1 MRTRVLSLAALVE
14 GRNLRHHVGR
24 MNAQRVIYLRPL
36 RGEMNEQQNLEIVQA
51 VYAAFDRGDVER
63 ILAQLDPDVSWRT
76 PGAPDLPTGGLRHG
90 IPAVREFF
98 PLLLNTFDL
107 AEFQP
112 HDFLAA
118 GDKVVVL
125 GTSREGPKGSGRL
138 VDFRWV
144 HVFTFRN
151 GRIVAFEEPADVSE
165 LVAEFRRSQARP

>member
-1 MRTRVLSLAALVE
+1 MS
-14 GRNLRHHVGR
+14 
-24 MNAQRVIYLRPL
+24 
-36 RGEMNEQQNLEIVQA
+36 EQQNVDVIRSL
-51 VYAAFDRGDVER
+51 YAAFGRGDLEG
-63 ILAQLDPDVSWRT
+63 ILAPLDPQVFWRT
-76 PGAPDLPTGGLRHG
+76 PGAPDLPTAGLRQG
-90 IPAVREFF
+90 VPAVREFF
-98 PLLLNTFDL
+98 GLLLNTFDI

-112 HDFLAA
+112 QDFLAA

-165 LVAEFRRSQARP
+165 LVREFRLSQAHA

>member
-1 MRTRVLSLAALVE
+1 MTETHNLDVVRRLYDAFGRGALEEMLAL
-14 GRNLRHHVGR
+14 
-24 MNAQRVIYLRPL
+24 
-36 RGEMNEQQNLEIVQA
+36 
-51 VYAAFDRGDVER
+51 
-63 ILAQLDPDVSWRT
+63 LDPDVSWRT

-98 PLLLNTFDL
+98 ALLLNTFDV
-107 AEFQP
+107 ADFTP

-125 GTSREGPKGSGRL
+125 GTSREGRKGSGRL

-151 GRIVAFEEPADVSE
+151 GKIVAFEEPADVTE
-165 LVAEFRRSQARP
+165 LVAEFRRSRT

>member
-1 MRTRVLSLAALVE
+1 
-14 GRNLRHHVGR
+14 
-24 MNAQRVIYLRPL
+24 
-36 RGEMNEQQNLEIVQA
+36 MNEQQNLEVVRA
-51 VYAAFDRGDVER
+51 VYAAFARGDVEG
-63 ILAQLDPDVSWRT
+63 ILARLDPDVSWRT
-76 PGAPDLPTGGLRHG
+76 PGGPDLPTGGLRHG
-90 IPAVREFF
+90 ISAVREFF

-112 HDFLAA
+112 RDFLAS

-165 LVAEFRRSQARP
+165 LVEEFRRSHAHP